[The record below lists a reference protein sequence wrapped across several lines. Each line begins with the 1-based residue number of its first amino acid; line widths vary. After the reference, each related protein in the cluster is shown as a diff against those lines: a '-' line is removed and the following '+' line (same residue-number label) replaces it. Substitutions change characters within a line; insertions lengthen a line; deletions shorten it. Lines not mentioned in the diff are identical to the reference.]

1 MIISMT
7 GYGKASRTLKKVSIN
22 VEMRSINSKYLEITS
37 RLPVIF
43 SDKEGEIKDII
54 GKKASRGKIN
64 VSVTV
69 ERSSD
74 GNVMLRIQPEVLKDY
89 YALLTRL
96 KKTINIKDDI
106 KIEHLLKFSEI
117 FKVDENTELKGYWEE
132 VKKVIQ
138 KALEDLYRMKKS
150 EGKTLEKDILMRVN
164 MIQKN
169 LEKTVRIS
177 SRNINES
184 KKKMHD
190 KILRYMP
197 PNAAE
202 SIDNNRLEFELVMLT
217 DKMDITEEA
226 TRAKSHIDY
235 FKKNVRDTEL
245 SGRRLNFLVQE
256 LNREINT
263 IASKSNNSI
272 ISQSVVEMKEELE
285 KVKEQLQNVE

>member
-96 KKTINIKDDI
+96 KKTINIKD
-106 KIEHLLKFSEI
+106 
-117 FKVDENTELKGYWEE
+117 ELWELIYE
-132 VKKVIQ
+132 
-138 KALEDLYRMKKS
+138 LY
-150 EGKTLEKDILMRVN
+150 
-164 MIQKN
+164 
-169 LEKTVRIS
+169 VRINNYVKTKVS
-177 SRNINES
+177 KCIES
-184 KKKMHD
+184 ENHSFFAG
-190 KILRYMP
+190 IP
-197 PNAAE
+197 
-202 SIDNNRLEFELVMLT
+202 
-217 DKMDITEEA
+217 
-226 TRAKSHIDY
+226 
-235 FKKNVRDTEL
+235 
-245 SGRRLNFLVQE
+245 GR
-256 LNREINT
+256 
-263 IASKSNNSI
+263 
-272 ISQSVVEMKEELE
+272 
-285 KVKEQLQNVE
+285 